1 MVWSWST
8 IAEIIDMIFYGMIL
22 INNCWCI
29 ALENNILIMV
39 DKIYYL
45 IRNIY
50 LIFFNKDFT
59 WYLPWFF
66 GKQLQNLSRQC
77 SLAQKMEVAIEKSS
91 SAQNM
96 EVIVKR
102 VSNQAKIS
110 ILAVGCWYCQHFK
123 DNELTLE
130 SRVCVTASF

>member
-39 DKIYYL
+39 DKMSH
-45 IRNIY
+45 
-50 LIFFNKDFT
+50 FNKDFT

-77 SLAQKMEVAIEKSS
+77 SLAQKMEVAVEKYSS
-91 SAQNM
+91 TQNM